1 MPKGLSLTADRGN
14 LSPTLALR
22 FAHLPQVY
30 DWANQAVVLAY
41 PPGFSLLNKP
51 KVVDPAM
58 LEPYPNPKLPAMGN
72 NPLAAVQ
79 VSQASGAKLHV
90 NVVHGVRQHTEK
102 AGSDD
107 LKAGSRPRRCGEEE
121 GIAGAATPCLRCML
135 LTVCVVASWLP
146 VQDVHSQG
154 QGRMPGGMV
163 LTGVPVVSLAVKCS
177 RHVVSRRKVQGCQRP
192 AASLQWEKHQSPL
205 TAVCDRFPCRHQLR
219 DTMRLEL

>member
-1 MPKGLSLTADRGN
+1 MPKGLSLTADRGH
-14 LSPTLALR
+14 LPPTLALR

-79 VSQASGAKLHV
+79 VSQANGAKLTV
-90 NVVHGVRQHTEK
+90 NVVYCMPQHTEK

-107 LKAGSRPRRCGEEE
+107 MKAVRRPRRCGEEE

-135 LTVCVVASWLP
+135 LTDSVWLP
-146 VQDVHSQG
+146 HGCLCRTS
-154 QGRMPGGMV
+154 
-163 LTGVPVVSLAVKCS
+163 T
-177 RHVVSRRKVQGCQRP
+177 RRARAGCQVV
-192 AASLQWEKHQSPL
+192 W
-205 TAVCDRFPCRHQLR
+205 C
-219 DTMRLEL
+219 